1 MNSLSIKQQQV
12 VDSED
17 QYISVIAG
25 AGSGKTRVVTAKIM
39 NSVHRVSEFHKIL
52 AITFSNKATEEL
64 KKRLIESLGEEKT
77 TNSVYIG
84 TIHNFCNEILMTY
97 GHLIGIP
104 DNVMICSN
112 SSDRLA
118 IFQKAVEAV
127 PQLIKDLNETADAK
141 KRYNKIS
148 SWLEA
153 ISIEKRKLK
162 FATDYDKSKNLYA
175 LFKEFDDQLLNQGMI
190 DFDDIVR
197 YTYKLLACFPAVLE
211 TYQKTYKEIYVDEAQ
226 DINLAQYEIVKLVA
240 GKHNRIIMV
249 GDPNQA
255 IYGFSGGS
263 SEFLKTI
270 FSRDYI
276 VTNFTLNEN
285 YRSAQS
291 IISASNKL
299 ETTFNAECIY
309 PIQGEFTIEEYSNE
323 EEEAIKV
330 YNKICELMNEGNE
343 NLENRIM
350 LPANCA
356 VIARNRYVF
365 NKLTEIFD
373 KNKINYALKVSP
385 RGSFSSESDVMRI
398 FELGLILIGNE
409 LDIVHRTELNSILKT
424 QNLKR
429 ASDIEQSNE
438 IEPLFK
444 SKLMYVVN
452 ALKKLGD
459 GDVNLTPILDQ
470 ISTMFSDAT
479 LEFNDLEKA
488 QIQEDISFWRLNWS
502 NYVSNSSIGERH
514 YANFIR
520 KISLVSSSAE
530 FTDAITL
537 STVHMTKG
545 LEYDVVFVIGLNDGV
560 FPDYR
565 AVQDLSNG
573 NNTQMDEEKHDLFV
587 AITRAKRLC
596 YLSYPR
602 KRMMPWGDEKVQ
614 TPSRFIKLL

>member
-1 MNSLSIKQQQV
+1 MNSLSKKQQQV

-25 AGSGKTRVVTAKIM
+25 AGSGKTRVVTAKIIK
-39 NSVHRVSEFHKIL
+39 SVHRASEFHKIL

-64 KKRLIESLGEEKT
+64 KKRLTESLGEEKT

-97 GHLIGIP
+97 GHLIGIT
-104 DNVMICSN
+104 DNVMICAN

-141 KRYNKIS
+141 KRYNKIN

-197 YTYKLLACFPAVLE
+197 YTYKLLTSFPAVLE

-226 DINLAQYEIVKLVA
+226 DINLAQYEIVKLIA

-270 FSRDYI
+270 FSRDYT

-285 YRSAQS
+285 YRSAQA

-299 ETTFNAECIY
+299 EINFNAECIY
-309 PIQGEFTIEEYSNE
+309 PVQGEFTIEEYSNE
-323 EEEAIKV
+323 EEEAINV
-330 YNKICELMNEGNE
+330 YHKICELMNEGNE
-343 NLENRIM
+343 NLENRVL

-365 NKLTEIFD
+365 NKLTDILD
-373 KNKINYALKVSP
+373 KNKIKYALKVSP

-424 QNLKR
+424 QNLKK

-438 IEPLFK
+438 IEPHYK

-452 ALKKLGD
+452 ALKTLGD

-470 ISTMFSDAT
+470 ISMMFSDAT
-479 LEFNDLEKA
+479 LEFDDLEKA
-488 QIQEDISFWRLNWS
+488 QIQEDISFWRLNWQ
-502 NYVSNSSIGERH
+502 NYVSSSSIGERH

-530 FTDAITL
+530 SNDAITL

-565 AVQDLSNG
+565 AVQDFNNG
-573 NNTQMDEEKHDLFV
+573 NRTQMDEEKHDLFV

-602 KRMMPWGDEKVQ
+602 KRMMPWGDEKIQ
-614 TPSRFIKLL
+614 IPSRFIKLF